1 MPNNG
6 KTEVASAQK
15 RIATFLALLTQARE
29 KRGATAKPGT
39 SFLDNGS
46 HNKFCIAAAIWLFS
60 KLSK

>member
-46 HNKFCIAAAIWLFS
+46 HNKFCIAASI
-60 KLSK
+60 